1 MWKMKSFI
9 YEPFARDVA
18 SASTLTHKHKC
29 LMNKKDNA
37 ENVENE
43 VKSWQNSQ
51 RNEGKGTEMNWNET
65 KQKQY

>member
-1 MWKMKSFI
+1 MKSFI

-18 SASTLTHKHKC
+18 GATTLTHKHKW

-43 VKSWQNSQ
+43 VKS
-51 RNEGKGTEMNWNET
+51 
-65 KQKQY
+65 

>member
-1 MWKMKSFI
+1 MKSFI

-37 ENVENE
+37 GNVENE
-43 VKSWQNSQ
+43 VKSLQNSQ
-51 RNEGKGTEMNWNET
+51 RNEGKGTEVKW
-65 KQKQY
+65 KKLKQY

>member
-1 MWKMKSFI
+1 MWKIKSFI

-18 SASTLTHKHKC
+18 GATTLTHKHKW

-51 RNEGKGTEMNWNET
+51 RNEGKGTEMH
-65 KQKQY
+65 

>member
-1 MWKMKSFI
+1 MKSFI

-18 SASTLTHKHKC
+18 GATTLTHKHKC

-43 VKSWQNSQ
+43 VKS
-51 RNEGKGTEMNWNET
+51 
-65 KQKQY
+65 